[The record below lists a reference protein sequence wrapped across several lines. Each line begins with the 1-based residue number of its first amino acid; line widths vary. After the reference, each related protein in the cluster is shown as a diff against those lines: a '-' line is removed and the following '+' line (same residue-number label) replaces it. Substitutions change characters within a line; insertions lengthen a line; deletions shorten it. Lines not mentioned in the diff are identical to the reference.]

1 MKREASLYRTASR
14 TAVCAGITNARD
26 YFEIYRRVSTNLPYV
41 ELDRIGE
48 ELWRAYVEGRKIL
61 LFGNGGS
68 ASLACHFACDLE
80 KGTVQPAT
88 RRRRLEVL
96 SLTSNVALMTALAND
111 YSYEHVFAEQIH
123 THLNAGDIA
132 LAISGSGN
140 SPNVLKALEAS
151 RELGGINIGLGG
163 FEGGKMKAL
172 CDYCAV
178 VPSDNMQIIEDLQLS
193 MAHALFTCLRERI
206 ASHAEIR
213 TKVAEA
219 S

>member
-1 MKREASLYRTASR
+1 MKRESSLYRTTNR
-14 TAVCAGITNARD
+14 TMSAGIASAHD
-26 YFEIYRRVSTNLPYV
+26 YFEMYRLVSTNLPFE

-48 ELWRAYVEGRKIL
+48 ELWRVYLDGRKIL
-61 LFGNGGS
+61 IFGNGGS

-80 KGTVQPAT
+80 KGTVTAGT

-96 SLTSNVALMTALAND
+96 SLTNNVALMTAIAND
-111 YSYEHVFAEQIH
+111 YSYEHIFSEQIH

-151 RELGGINIGLGG
+151 RELGGINVGLGG
-163 FEGGKMKAL
+163 FEGGKMKSL

-178 VPSDNMQIIEDLQLS
+178 VPSDNMQIVEDLQLS

-206 ASHAEIR
+206 ASHAEVR
-213 TKVAEA
+213 AQVAEA